1 MIRKAVKSS
10 NIVSLGYDEDKEVL
24 EVEYIRSGVYRY
36 FNVPKKL
43 YERAL
48 KAPSIGKFIWANI
61 RGKYDFK
68 N

>member
-10 NIVSLGYDEDKEVL
+10 NIVSIGYDEDDGRL
-24 EVEYIRSGVYRY
+24 EVEFIRSGVYTY
-36 FNVPKKL
+36 FDVPKKL

-61 RGKYDFK
+61 RDKYDFK